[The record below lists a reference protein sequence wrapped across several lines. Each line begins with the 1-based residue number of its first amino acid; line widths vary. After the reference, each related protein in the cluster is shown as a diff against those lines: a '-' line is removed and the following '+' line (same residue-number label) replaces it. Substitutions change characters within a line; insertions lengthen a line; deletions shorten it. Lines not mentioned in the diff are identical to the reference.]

1 MEMER
6 SVELRDPG
14 ALRALAHPRR
24 IALLGL
30 LRREGPL
37 TATEAAALLPGESS
51 GSTSYHL
58 RQLAKYGL
66 VEEAPGGQGR
76 RRPWRATSLFTS
88 WPDVAPTPEL
98 ADAAAEFELFVAER
112 QFEGLA
118 RWIATRR
125 NEPEEWQEAA
135 SFGDSQLYLTAVELA
150 DLKAGLR
157 RLAEPYLERVA
168 EPALRPAGSRPITFL
183 QMAVPTVDTVES

>member
-6 SVELRDPG
+6 SVELRDSG

-37 TATEAAALLPGESS
+37 TATQAAALLPGESS

-58 RQLAKYGL
+58 RQLAKHGL
-66 VEEAPGGQGR
+66 VEEAPGGTGR
-76 RRPWRATSLFTS
+76 RRPWRATSLYTS

-98 ADAAAEFELFVAER
+98 AAATAEFELFVTER

-125 NEPEEWQEAA
+125 DEPAEWQEAA
-135 SFGDSQLYLTAVELA
+135 AFGDSLLYLTATEL
-150 DLKAGLR
+150 AGLR
-157 RLAEPYLERVA
+157 AGLQRLAEPYLERLA
-168 EPALRPAGSRPITFL
+168 DPALRPEGSRPVTFL
-183 QMAVPTVDTVES
+183 QMAVPTVEA

>member
-37 TATEAAALLPGESS
+37 TATQAAALLPGESS

-58 RQLAKYGL
+58 RQLAKHGL
-66 VEEAPGGQGR
+66 VEEAPGGRGAGGPGGPPPCTPAGPTW
-76 RRPWRATSLFTS
+76 RRPRR
-88 WPDVAPTPEL
+88 L
-98 ADAAAEFELFVAER
+98 AAAAAEFELFVTER

-125 NEPEEWQEAA
+125 DEPVEWQEAA
-135 SFGDSQLYLTAVELA
+135 AFGDSLLYLTAAEL
-150 DLKAGLR
+150 AGLR
-157 RLAEPYLERVA
+157 ADLQRLADPYLDRLA
-168 EPALRPAGSRPITFL
+168 DPALRPRGSRPVTFL
-183 QMAVPTVDTVES
+183 QMAVPTVEA

>member
-1 MEMER
+1 MKR

-30 LRREGPL
+30 LRRKGPL

-58 RQLAKYGL
+58 RQLARFGL
-66 VEEAPGGQGR
+66 VEEAPGASGR

-98 ADAAAEFELFVAER
+98 ADAATEFELFVAE
-112 QFEGLA
+112 QQLKGLA
-118 RWIATRR
+118 RWITTRR
-125 NEPEEWQEAA
+125 DEPVEWQEAA
-135 SFGDSQLYLTAVELA
+135 SFGDALLYLTAGELA
-150 DLKAGLR
+150 RLRADLQ
-157 RLAEPYLERVA
+157 RLAEPYLDRVGD
-168 EPALRPAGSRPITFL
+168 PARRPEGSRPVVFVQL
-183 QMAVPTVDTVES
+183 AVPMVDV